1 MGGNRS
7 VLVSFAVVSA
17 VLLEYL
23 EEILVVRRVR
33 FTLRQQ
39 RGNCLKPEGLSF
51 EPLLKQASVK
61 RMRRNT

>member
-7 VLVSFAVVSA
+7 VLVSFAVISA
-17 VLLEYL
+17 VLLEHL

-51 EPLLKQASVK
+51 DTLLK
-61 RMRRNT
+61 

>member
-7 VLVSFAVVSA
+7 GAVSFAVVSA

-39 RGNCLKPEGLSF
+39 RGNCLKPGGLSF
-51 EPLLKQASVK
+51 EPLLK
-61 RMRRNT
+61 

>member
-1 MGGNRS
+1 MGGNQSGS
-7 VLVSFAVVSA
+7 VAFAVISA
-17 VLLEYL
+17 VLLEHL

-51 EPLLKQASVK
+51 DTLLK
-61 RMRRNT
+61 

>member
-7 VLVSFAVVSA
+7 GAVSFAVVSA

-33 FTLRQQ
+33 FILRQQ

-51 EPLLKQASVK
+51 EPLLK
-61 RMRRNT
+61 